1 MRLGQ
6 WGHLGVYAVGKRS
19 KSRYQ
24 LYDCEA
30 PLINDASYNT
40 HLHHTLQFKYK
51 KTFCKADI
59 DPGEGGSLQHTLIT
73 YHYGVRMGLLTT
85 GQEVLGP

>member
-30 PLINDASYNT
+30 PLTNEASYNT
-40 HLHHTLQFKYK
+40 HLHHTLQLSIRKRSAK
-51 KTFCKADI
+51 
-59 DPGEGGSLQHTLIT
+59 LI
-73 YHYGVRMGLLTT
+73 LTQGREDHFNIHSSPT
-85 GQEVLGP
+85 IMASEWDC